1 MTLSDSKGGF
11 RGAGGEAKADQDLS
25 RGGSL
30 VARGVSRGIL
40 PQKILKFLVLGNAI
54 SARLGRTWERTDSF
68 CCQ

>member
-30 VARGVSRGIL
+30 VARGGVQGHSAPENFEISSSRKRDFRQIGTYVG
-40 PQKILKFLVLGNAI
+40 KN
-54 SARLGRTWERTDSF
+54 
-68 CCQ
+68 